1 MKKQITPDEFI
12 CPLPIA
18 EHDTIQ
24 LAHGSGGQMS
34 NDLISKLFV
43 WAFANDE
50 LNRQDDN
57 AILHIN
63 AQKLSFSTDSYVVDP
78 IFFPGGNIG
87 ELAVN
92 GTINDVAM
100 AGATPLYLS
109 CGFII
114 EEGFPLIDL
123 KQIVIS
129 MKKASASAGVK
140 IVTGDTKV
148 VNKGKGD
155 KIFINTSGIGII
167 EHNFT
172 IGSDCLQDD
181 DIIIS
186 SGTIADHGICILS
199 QREGLS
205 FQSPIKSDTAALNEL
220 VQVALQAGGASIHA
234 FRDPTRGGVA
244 ATLNEFAKSSNVGIR
259 IKEEFLPIQK
269 SVQGACEILGLDPLY
284 IANEGKMIVVVKRDK
299 ANEVLQAM
307 RSHPLGKDAVIIG
320 DVVTEK
326 SGLVQ
331 LLTTFGTSRI
341 IDMPIGEQLPR
352 IC

>member
-1 MKKQITPDEFI
+1 MKKQINPDEFH
-12 CPLPIA
+12 CPLPIT

-63 AQKLSFSTDSYVVDP
+63 CQKLSFSTDSYVVDP

-100 AGATPLYLS
+100 AGAIPLYLS

-114 EEGFPLIDL
+114 EEGFPLDDL

-129 MKKASASAGVK
+129 MKKAAAFAGVK

-167 EHNFT
+167 EHDFT
-172 IGSDCLQDD
+172 IGADCLQED
-181 DIIIS
+181 DIIIV

-205 FQSPIKSDTAALNEL
+205 FQTEIESDTASLHEL
-220 VQVALQAGGASIHA
+220 VQVVLQAGNASIHA

-269 SVQGACEILGLDPLY
+269 PVQGACEILGLDPLY
-284 IANEGKMIVVVKRDK
+284 IANEGKMIVVVKKDK

-307 RSHPLGKDAVIIG
+307 RSHHLGKDAVIIG

-331 LLTTFGTSRI
+331 LLTKMGTSRI
-341 IDMPIGEQLPR
+341 VDMPIGEQLPR

>member
-1 MKKQITPDEFI
+1 MKKHLVPDNFN
-12 CPLPIA
+12 CPLPITK
-18 EHDTIQ
+18 HDTIQ

-34 NDLISKLFV
+34 NDLISNLFV

-50 LNRQDDN
+50 LNKQDDN
-57 AILHIN
+57 AILEIN
-63 AQKLSFSTDSYVVDP
+63 NLRFSFSTDSYVVDP
-78 IFFPGGNIG
+78 IFFPGGDIG

-100 AGATPLYLS
+100 AGAKPLYLS

-114 EEGFPLIDL
+114 EEGFYIEDL
-123 KQIVIS
+123 KTIVTS
-129 MKKASASAGVK
+129 MKIASEKAGVK

-167 EHNFT
+167 EHSYN
-172 IGSDCLQDD
+172 IGADCLEPD
-181 DIIIS
+181 DIIIL
-186 SGTIADHGICILS
+186 SGSIADHGICILS

-205 FQSPIKSDTAALNEL
+205 FQSSIKSDTAALHEL
-220 VQVALQAGGASIHA
+220 VQVALKAGGSSIHA

-244 ATLNEFAKSSNVGIR
+244 ATLNEFAKSSSVSIR
-259 IKEEFLPIQK
+259 IKEEFIPVK
-269 SVQGACEILGLDPLY
+269 DAVRGACEILGLDPLY

-299 ANEVLQAM
+299 ADAVLQAM
-307 RSHPLGKDAVIIG
+307 RTHSLGKDSVIIG
-320 DVVTEK
+320 EVIAEK

-331 LLTTFGTSRI
+331 LLTLFGTSRI
-341 IDMPIGEQLPR
+341 IDMPVGEQLPR